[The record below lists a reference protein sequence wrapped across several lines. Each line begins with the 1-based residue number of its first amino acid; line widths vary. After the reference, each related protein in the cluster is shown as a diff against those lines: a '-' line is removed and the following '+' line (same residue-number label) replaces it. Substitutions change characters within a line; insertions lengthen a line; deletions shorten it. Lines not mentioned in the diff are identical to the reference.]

1 MVSSN
6 VLKPAA
12 LLARFLFTERTS
24 IKANG
29 TFPYKLSIP
38 CTVVVG
44 DCSFLEMRLTVR
56 IFSALT
62 NCKQRFR
69 ERLASLISGSV
80 GSRLDFHP
88 QPAPVGAALSV
99 DATTTGDRPYFLL
112 LLPRFR
118 GGEACFR
125 KYRACAGFLNSP
137 FRFVIRV
144 VPPPCDYIIPHPREK
159 VKPFLKFFFG
169 SLFCTK
175 NSLVGIY
182 FCAFCPRAALHA
194 LVS

>member
-1 MVSSN
+1 M
-6 VLKPAA
+6 
-12 LLARFLFTERTS
+12 LL
-24 IKANG
+24 
-29 TFPYKLSIP
+29 
-38 CTVVVG
+38 
-44 DCSFLEMRLTVR
+44 
-56 IFSALT
+56 
-62 NCKQRFR
+62 
-69 ERLASLISGSV
+69 SLVGSV
-80 GSRLDFHP
+80 GSRRDFHP

-159 VKPFLKFFFG
+159 VKPFLKFFSVLCFAQKI
-169 SLFCTK
+169 LW
-175 NSLVGIY
+175 
-182 FCAFCPRAALHA
+182 
-194 LVS
+194 

>member
-1 MVSSN
+1 MLTHSAQRERLVSSN

-38 CTVVVG
+38 YTVAVG
-44 DCSFLEMRLTVR
+44 GCSFLEMRLTVR
-56 IFSALT
+56 IFSVLT
-62 NCKQRFR
+62 DCKQRFR

-80 GSRLDFHP
+80 GSRRDFHP

-125 KYRACAGFLNSP
+125 KYARARDFSTH
-137 FRFVIRV
+137 RFV
-144 VPPPCDYIIPHPREK
+144 
-159 VKPFLKFFFG
+159 
-169 SLFCTK
+169 SLFVSFPLPVIILYHTLGK
-175 NSLVGIY
+175 KSSL
-182 FCAFCPRAALHA
+182 F
-194 LVS
+194 